1 MSDDLETREDS
12 LVLRLPSSTQSVSA
26 FHSLLRTT
34 QAAAREAAQ
43 TTPEGA
49 AAFIA
54 SPSPQL
60 VFQIVDAGPTGLVI
74 EFRFS
79 DPSTGHAP
87 HPVSGPAFAAFMDGL
102 SSVIKASPMRTLW
115 GSVPTRPTR
124 PTRTEEAARRPGHE
138 PGPLDERM
146 EQVISEL
153 ERLGDVELQLG
164 ERRIHL
170 TRGGVQITP

>member
-1 MSDDLETREDS
+1 MNDAVETREDS

-60 VFQIVDAGPTGLVI
+60 VFQIVDAGPSGLVM

-79 DPSTGHAP
+79 DPSAGHAP

-102 SSVIKASPMRTLW
+102 SSFIKASPMRTLW
-115 GSVPTRPTR
+115 GDVPARG
-124 PTRTEEAARRPGHE
+124 EAARRTGHE

-146 EQVISEL
+146 EQVMSEL

-164 ERRIHL
+164 ERRIRL

>member
-1 MSDDLETREDS
+1 MSGAATGGDS

-26 FHSLLRTT
+26 FYSLLRTT

-49 AAFIA
+49 VAFSA

-60 VFQIVDAGPTGLVI
+60 VFEIVETGPSGLVI

-79 DPSTGHAP
+79 YPSAGHAP
-87 HPVSGPAFAAFMDGL
+87 HPVSGGAFTAFMAGF
-102 SSVIKASPMRTLW
+102 SSFIKSSPMRTLW
-115 GSVPTRPTR
+115 GSVPARPMR
-124 PTRTEEAARRPGHE
+124 PEASARRSGHE

-146 EQVISEL
+146 EQVMAEL
-153 ERLGDVELQLG
+153 ERFGDVELQFR
-164 ERRIHL
+164 ETRIQL
-170 TRGGVQITP
+170 TSGGVQITP